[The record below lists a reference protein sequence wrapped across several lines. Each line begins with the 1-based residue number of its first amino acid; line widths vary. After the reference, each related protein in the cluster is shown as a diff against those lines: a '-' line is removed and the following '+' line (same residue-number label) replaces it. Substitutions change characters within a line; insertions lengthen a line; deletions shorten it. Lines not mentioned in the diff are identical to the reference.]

1 VKQVPIPDTNIVVEL
16 FIYDCAGQSIFNQLE
31 MTSKYYENA
40 SAVMTVYS
48 IASRDSLLAT
58 AKWIAAVK
66 AVQNS
71 GVALIG
77 AFVGNKAEFRD
88 GSIDSRAEVGTQ
100 EGRESAEVQ
109 GMAYFE
115 TSAANNICVEEP
127 FQHIAQEFYKR
138 YNHSIYTSNSSYSV
152 FVIYMRDS
160 LQSKHL
166 TRTHTPSGPPYPPSP
181 LAGTRTLYRAADLE
195 ICRAVR

>member
-31 MTSKYYENA
+31 MISKYYENA
-40 SAVMTVYS
+40 SAVMSMYS
-48 IASRDSLLAT
+48 IASRDSLHAT
-58 AKWIAAVK
+58 SKWIAAVK

-77 AFVGNKAEFRD
+77 AFVGNKCEFRD
-88 GSIDSRAEVGTQ
+88 GSIDSRAEVGMQ

-115 TSAANNICVEEP
+115 TSAANNINVEEP
-127 FQHIAQEFYKR
+127 FQYIAHEFYKR
-138 YNHSIYTSNSSYSV
+138 SIPSHSIVYIVYMTLHDSAPHLPTQFYS
-152 FVIYMRDS
+152 
-160 LQSKHL
+160 
-166 TRTHTPSGPPYPPSP
+166 
-181 LAGTRTLYRAADLE
+181 
-195 ICRAVR
+195 